1 MSVSCCVPPRP
12 GKKNFSHIESHSNK
26 CLQNNLINTFCWKS
40 RKPISWNFEMLPD
53 VTAPIIK
60 EFTVRLSTQNS
71 WSSRDPQPHLCC
83 FSSYTH
89 THTFGSDFLESFPPR
104 CTKYKITQSSLLAKL
119 SLIYLSLEISCKQ
132 QKEKN
137 TNHFHFAMKHLQS
150 WTNIP
155 HQIHPTRGIFLPG
168 ISMYTCLSVCLFWKA
183 VLLCSLGKPTH
194 NPAISAFQIAG
205 LTGMHHHTRF

>member
-1 MSVSCCVPPRP
+1 MYPQGQERKIFLILKATLTNVYKTILSILSVEKAANQYLETSRCYLMSLHLSSKSSLYGWVLKTPDLP
-12 GKKNFSHIESHSNK
+12 GIHS
-26 CLQNNLINTFCWKS
+26 LTFAV
-40 RKPISWNFEMLPD
+40 FLP
-53 VTAPIIK
+53 
-60 EFTVRLSTQNS
+60 
-71 WSSRDPQPHLCC
+71 
-83 FSSYTH
+83 TH

-137 TNHFHFAMKHLQS
+137 TNHFHFAKKHLQS

-155 HQIHPTRGIFLPG
+155 HQIHPTHGIFLPG